1 MLLLPELYT
10 NTEFVNCYND
20 IVTKERKIMTQFK
33 NQIRFTIM
41 LGILSILSGIFGH
54 LALTD
59 IYHGEGDLTLEW
71 SILQAGAFIIFVFVV
86 SSLLVLREALKA
98 ML

>member
-1 MLLLPELYT
+1 MS
-10 NTEFVNCYND
+10 
-20 IVTKERKIMTQFK
+20 QFK

-41 LGILSILSGIFGH
+41 LGILSILSAIFGH

-59 IYHGEGDLTLEW
+59 IYHGEGDLTLGW

-86 SSLLVLREALKA
+86 SSLLVLRKALKA

>member
-1 MLLLPELYT
+1 MA
-10 NTEFVNCYND
+10 
-20 IVTKERKIMTQFK
+20 QFK
-33 NQIRFTIM
+33 NQIRFTIA
-41 LGILSILSGIFGH
+41 LGILSLFAGIFGH

-86 SSLLVLREALKA
+86 SSLLVLRKALKA

>member
-1 MLLLPELYT
+1 MS
-10 NTEFVNCYND
+10 
-20 IVTKERKIMTQFK
+20 QFK
-33 NQIRFTIM
+33 NQIRITIA
-41 LGILSILSGIFGH
+41 LGILSILAGILSH

-71 SILQAGAFIIFVFVV
+71 NILQAGALIIFSFVV
-86 SSLLVLREALKA
+86 SSLLVLKKALKA